1 MYIIDLLANDNYTI
15 VNKTIAKKIGIE
27 NALLLGTLCSLQKT
41 FKGKQFYRPESQL
54 IEDTFLT
61 LYSLR
66 KCKNELVKLGIL
78 EVEKKGL
85 PAKHFFK
92 INEDAI
98 KKLLDDRITS
108 GNENTIYS
116 SVENEITSGAEIN
129 TTSDNEIS
137 TTTYNID
144 NNINN
149 NKKDNNIITTTTNI
163 NNSNNN
169 RELNNSSNSNNDLF
183 SLIEDNFGRTLS
195 SLEYQEICTWEDSDL
210 TRYAIK
216 EAVLNGKCTIGYIR
230 GILQNYKQNNIKTVQ
245 QAEMKKEEFQ
255 RKKARPYE
263 TKQEREEREFQEMLD
278 RVIGHDEDD

>member
-15 VNKTIAKKIGIE
+15 VNKTLARKIGIE

-54 IEDTFLT
+54 IEDTCLT

-85 PAKHFFK
+85 PAQHFFK

-98 KKLLDDRITS
+98 KKLLDDRITGDS
-108 GNENTIYS
+108 ENIINS
-116 SVENEITSGAEIN
+116 DKEISTTSGAEFD
-129 TTSDNEIS
+129 TTGDNEIS
-137 TTTYNID
+137 TTTYNIN

-149 NKKDNNIITTTTNI
+149 NNNINTTTTKYI
-163 NNSNNN
+163 N
-169 RELNNSSNSNNDLF
+169 NNSSNNINNNIF
-183 SLIEDNFGRTLS
+183 TYIEENLGRTLS
-195 SLEYQEICTWEDSDL
+195 PLECEEIMTWEDNDL

-216 EAVLNGKCTIGYIR
+216 EAVLNGKYTIGYIR
-230 GILQNYKQNNIKTVQ
+230 GILHNYRQNNIQTVLQAKMLKEEYQKKKTNSY
-245 QAEMKKEEFQ
+245 EMKQEKTPYEKRMEMFDRVAKKIKEKEENEN
-255 RKKARPYE
+255 R
-263 TKQEREEREFQEMLD
+263 TD
-278 RVIGHDEDD
+278 

>member
-1 MYIIDLLANDNYTI
+1 MYIIDLLANDNYTT
-15 VNKTIAKKIGIE
+15 VNKTLAKKIGIE

-54 IEDTFLT
+54 IEDTCLT

-78 EVEKKGL
+78 EIEKKGL
-85 PAKHFFK
+85 PAQHFFK

-108 GNENTIYS
+108 SSENIIYS
-116 SVENEITSGAEIN
+116 SVGSESTSSAEID
-129 TTSDNEIS
+129 TTSDNEIN
-137 TTTYNID
+137 TTTYNIED
-144 NNINN
+144 NINN
-149 NKKDNNIITTTTNI
+149 NIKNNNINTTTNI
-163 NNSNNN
+163 NYSNNK
-169 RELNNSSNSNNDLF
+169 ELSSNSSNKDIF
-183 SLIEDNFGRTLS
+183 TFIEENIGRTLS
-195 SLEYQEICTWEDSDL
+195 PLEYQEICTWEDNDL

-230 GILQNYKQNNIKTVQ
+230 GILHNYKQNNITSVQ

-278 RVIGHDEDD
+278 RVIGSDDDD

>member
-15 VNKTIAKKIGIE
+15 VNKTLAKKIGIE
-27 NALLLGTLCSLQKT
+27 SALLLGTLCSLQKT

-54 IEDTFLT
+54 IEDTCLT

-85 PAKHFFK
+85 PAQHFFK

-108 GNENTIYS
+108 GNENIIYS
-116 SVENEITSGAEIN
+116 SVENENTSGAEID
-129 TTSDNEIS
+129 TTSDNDIS
-137 TTTYNID
+137 TTTYNIED
-144 NNINN
+144 NIKNNI
-149 NKKDNNIITTTTNI
+149 KDNNITTTTTI
-163 NNSNNN
+163 NYSNN

-183 SLIEDNFGRTLS
+183 SLIENNFGRTLS

-278 RVIGHDEDD
+278 RVIGSDDDD